1 MDTIFNIPGI
11 GRFSD
16 LFRSTMMPLGI
27 LAVVVLMVI
36 PLPPVALDVF
46 FATNIM
52 IGLLVLMLALHTF
65 RPLDFSSFPT
75 ILLVATVLRLALNV
89 ASTRVVL
96 SEGQNGPGAAGRVIE
111 AFGEFVI
118 GGNFAVGIFVFI
130 ILIIINLIVIT
141 KGAGRVSEVS
151 ARFTLDSMPGKQMA
165 IDADIN
171 AGVLTPEE
179 ALKKREELGK
189 ETDFYSAMD
198 GATKFVKGDAIAAV
212 LILAIN
218 IIGGLAIGIGQHGL
232 PASVAA
238 ETYILLS
245 VGDGLA
251 AAIPSLLLSIG
262 TAIIVTRVSAGRD
275 MAEQVA
281 EEISISKAWFPVA
294 GVLGLLGLIPGMP
307 NILFFC
313 FALGAAAIGVI
324 ISAKARRQTIDLD
337 SQTIAV
343 DDPPDE
349 RAVEIS
355 DISDN
360 SAISV
365 ILSFSLLD
373 LISGEDGAP
382 LATRIAT
389 VRKELSK
396 EIGFVIPQVRITD
409 DLSLPQ
415 DKYRIKIGQIILGE
429 DTVYMGKKLALPSP
443 ESIEKLDGISVK
455 DPAFGM
461 VSTWIDSDQQVE
473 AEADNHVVVDP
484 DAIIATHLSSIIK
497 SNAHEIL
504 GQDDVQ
510 ILLENLSKSAP
521 HLVESVIPKVI
532 SLGNLTSVLKQLL
545 RDRIPVTDLRKILEH
560 ISNIQSKGL
569 SNEEIAETLRPA
581 LVELLIQQMV
591 PINEALP
598 VVVFDSEIEQLLIS
612 AANQFDAE
620 VLMLDTNM
628 AEGIVTEVNN
638 ALETQANIGKKGVVV
653 THAVVRK
660 KLMNFLGIHIN
671 DVIVLGVNEIPY
683 RRQLEV
689 IATIG
694 NKESVP
700 ENEEE
705 LG

>member
-1 MDTIFNIPGI
+1 MEALYSIPGL
-11 GRFSD
+11 GRLNG
-16 LFRSTMMPLGI
+16 LFKNTVLPLGI
-27 LAVVVLMVI
+27 LAVVILMVI
-36 PLPPVALDVF
+36 PLPPIALDVF

-118 GGNFAVGIFVFI
+118 GGNFVVGIFVFT

-232 PASVAA
+232 PVSVAA

-245 VGDGLA
+245 IGDGLA

-281 EEISISKAWFPVA
+281 DEISISRAWFPVA

-307 NILFFC
+307 NILFFS
-313 FALGAAAIGVI
+313 FGIGAGIVGLILANR
-324 ISAKARRQTIDLD
+324 ARQQPLDLD
-337 SQTIAV
+337 AKTLAV
-343 DDPPDE
+343 EDPKDE
-349 RAVEIS
+349 RTVEIG
-355 DISDN
+355 DIADN
-360 SAISV
+360 AAISV

-429 DTVYMGKKLALPSP
+429 DTVYLGKKLALPSP
-443 ESIEKLDGISVK
+443 ESAEKLSGISVK

-461 VSTWIDSDQQVE
+461 ESTWIDSDQQVE

-497 SNAHEIL
+497 NNAFEIL

-510 ILLENLSKSAP
+510 ILLDNLAKSAP
-521 HLVESVIPKVI
+521 NLVESIIPKI
-532 SLGNLTSVLKQLL
+532 ITLTNLTSVLKKLL
-545 RDRIPVTDLRKILEH
+545 QDRIPITDLRKILEH
-560 ISNIQSKGL
+560 ISNVQSKGL
-569 SNEEIAETLRPA
+569 SNEEIAETLRPS
-581 LVELLIQQMV
+581 LVELLIQQIV
-591 PINEALP
+591 PVNEALP
-598 VVVFDSEIEQLLIS
+598 VIVFDSEIEQLLIS
-612 AANQFDAE
+612 AANQFDAD
-620 VLMLDTNM
+620 VLMLDSNM

-638 ALETQANIGKKGVVV
+638 ALEIQANRGRKGVVV
-653 THAVVRK
+653 THAAVRK

-694 NKESVP
+694 NKENSP
-700 ENEEE
+700 EQE
-705 LG
+705 

>member
-1 MDTIFNIPGI
+1 MEAIQNIPG
-11 GRFSD
+11 FSR
-16 LFRSTMMPLGI
+16 LSNMFRSTLMPFGI

-36 PLPPVALDVF
+36 PLPPLVLDVF

-96 SEGQNGPGAAGRVIE
+96 SEGQNGPDAAGRVIE

-151 ARFTLDSMPGKQMA
+151 ARFTLDAMPGKQMA

-171 AGVLTPEE
+171 AGVLTPED

-218 IIGGLAIGIGQHGL
+218 IIGGLSIGIGQHNL
-232 PASVAA
+232 PVSVAA

-281 EEISISKAWFPVA
+281 EEMSISKAWYPVA
-294 GVLGLLGLIPGMP
+294 AVLGLLGLIPGMP
-307 NILFFC
+307 NILFFT
-313 FALGAAAIGVI
+313 FGITAAAIGFY
-324 ISAKARRQTIDLD
+324 ISHRAKI
-337 SQTIAV
+337 SPIEVGSKVVSV
-343 DDPPDE
+343 DDPQDE
-349 RAVEIS
+349 KAVEIS
-355 DISDN
+355 EISDN
-360 SAISV
+360 AAISV

-373 LISGEDGAP
+373 LIGGEDGAP
-382 LATRIAT
+382 LANRIAS

-396 EIGFVIPQVRITD
+396 ELGFIIPQVRITD
-409 DLSLPQ
+409 DLTLPQ
-415 DKYRIKIGQIILGE
+415 DTYRIKIGQIILGE
-429 DTVYMGKKLALPSP
+429 DVVFMGKKLALPSP
-443 ESIEKLDGISVK
+443 DSIEKLDGINVK

-461 VSTWIDSDQQVE
+461 ASTWIDSDQQVE
-473 AEADNHVVVDP
+473 AEGDHHVVVDP

-497 SNAHEIL
+497 CNAHDIL

-510 ILLENLSKSAP
+510 ILLDNLTNTSP
-521 HLVESVIPKVI
+521 NLVESVIPKVI
-532 SLGNLTSVLKQLL
+532 NLSNLTSILKGLL
-545 RDRIPVTDLRKILEH
+545 EDRIPLTDLRKILEYV
-560 ISNIQSKGL
+560 SNFQSKGM
-569 SNEEIAETLRPA
+569 SNDEIAEALRPA
-581 LVELLIQQMV
+581 LVELLIQQIV

-612 AANQFDAE
+612 AANQFDSE
-620 VLMLDTNM
+620 ILMLEPSM
-628 AEGIVTEVNN
+628 AESIVTEVNL
-638 ALETQANIGKKGVVV
+638 ALENQAKIGKKGVVV
-653 THAVVRK
+653 THASVRK
-660 KLMNFLGIHIN
+660 KLMNFLSIHIN
-671 DVIVLGVNEIPY
+671 DLIVLGVNEIPY

-689 IATIG
+689 IATISNEAKSSETG
-694 NKESVP
+694 KE
-700 ENEEE
+700 
-705 LG
+705 

>member
-1 MDTIFNIPGI
+1 MEAIQNIPG
-11 GRFSD
+11 FSR
-16 LFRSTMMPLGI
+16 LSNMFRSTLMPFGI

-36 PLPPVALDVF
+36 PLPPLVLDVF

-96 SEGQNGPGAAGRVIE
+96 SEGQNGPDAAGRVIE

-151 ARFTLDSMPGKQMA
+151 ARFTLDAMPGKQMA

-171 AGVLTPEE
+171 AGVLTPED

-218 IIGGLAIGIGQHGL
+218 IIGGLSIGIGQHNL
-232 PASVAA
+232 PVSVAA

-281 EEISISKAWFPVA
+281 EEMSISKAWYPVA
-294 GVLGLLGLIPGMP
+294 AVLGLLGLIPGMP
-307 NILFFC
+307 NILFFT
-313 FALGAAAIGVI
+313 FGITAAAIGFY
-324 ISAKARRQTIDLD
+324 ISHRAKI
-337 SQTIAV
+337 SPIEVGSKVVSV
-343 DDPPDE
+343 DDPQDE
-349 RAVEIS
+349 KAVEIS
-355 DISDN
+355 EISDN
-360 SAISV
+360 AAISV

-373 LISGEDGAP
+373 LIGGEDGAP
-382 LATRIAT
+382 LANRIAS

-396 EIGFVIPQVRITD
+396 ELGFIIPQVRITD
-409 DLSLPQ
+409 DLTLPQ
-415 DKYRIKIGQIILGE
+415 DTYRIKIGQIILGE
-429 DTVYMGKKLALPSP
+429 DVVFMGKKLALPSP
-443 ESIEKLDGISVK
+443 DSIEKLDGINVK

-461 VSTWIDSDQQVE
+461 ASTWIDSDQQVE
-473 AEADNHVVVDP
+473 AEADHHVVVDP

-497 SNAHEIL
+497 CNAHDIL

-510 ILLENLSKSAP
+510 ILLDNLTNTSP
-521 HLVESVIPKVI
+521 NLVESVIPKVI
-532 SLGNLTSVLKQLL
+532 NLSNLTSILKRLL
-545 RDRIPVTDLRKILEH
+545 EDRIPLTDLRKILEYV
-560 ISNIQSKGL
+560 SNFQSKGM
-569 SNEEIAETLRPA
+569 SNDEIAEALRPA
-581 LVELLIQQMV
+581 LVELLIQQIV

-612 AANQFDAE
+612 AANQFDSE
-620 VLMLDTNM
+620 ILMLEPSM
-628 AEGIVTEVNN
+628 AESIVTEVNL
-638 ALETQANIGKKGVVV
+638 ALENQAKIGKKGVVV
-653 THAVVRK
+653 THASVRK
-660 KLMNFLGIHIN
+660 KLMNFLSIHIN
-671 DVIVLGVNEIPY
+671 DLIVLGVNEIPY

-689 IATIG
+689 IATISNEAKSSETG
-694 NKESVP
+694 KE
-700 ENEEE
+700 
-705 LG
+705 

>member
-1 MDTIFNIPGI
+1 MEALYSIPGL
-11 GRFSD
+11 GRLNG
-16 LFRSTMMPLGI
+16 LFKNTLLPLGI
-27 LAVVVLMVI
+27 LAVVILMVI
-36 PLPPVALDVF
+36 PLPPIALDVF

-118 GGNFAVGIFVFI
+118 GGNFVVGIFVFT

-232 PASVAA
+232 PVSVAA

-245 VGDGLA
+245 IGDGLA

-281 EEISISKAWFPVA
+281 DEISISRAWFPVA

-307 NILFFC
+307 NILFFS
-313 FALGAAAIGVI
+313 FGIGAGIVGLILANR
-324 ISAKARRQTIDLD
+324 ARQQPLDLD
-337 SQTIAV
+337 AKTLAV
-343 DDPPDE
+343 EDPKDE
-349 RAVEIS
+349 RTVEIG
-355 DISDN
+355 DIADN
-360 SAISV
+360 AAISV

-415 DKYRIKIGQIILGE
+415 DKYRIKVGQIILGE
-429 DTVYMGKKLALPSP
+429 DTVYLGKKLALPSP
-443 ESIEKLDGISVK
+443 ESAEKLSGISVK

-461 VSTWIDSDQQVE
+461 ESTWIDSDQQVE

-497 SNAHEIL
+497 NNAFEIL

-510 ILLENLSKSAP
+510 ILLDNLAKSAP
-521 HLVESVIPKVI
+521 NLVESIIPKI
-532 SLGNLTSVLKQLL
+532 ITLTNLTSVLKKLL
-545 RDRIPVTDLRKILEH
+545 QDRIPITDLRKILEH
-560 ISNIQSKGL
+560 ISNVQSKGL
-569 SNEEIAETLRPA
+569 SNEEIAETLRPS
-581 LVELLIQQMV
+581 LVELLIQQIV
-591 PINEALP
+591 PVNEALP
-598 VVVFDSEIEQLLIS
+598 VIVFDSEIEQLLIS
-612 AANQFDAE
+612 AANQFDAD
-620 VLMLDTNM
+620 VLMLDSSM

-638 ALETQANIGKKGVVV
+638 ALEIQANRGRKGVVV
-653 THAVVRK
+653 THAAVRK

-694 NKESVP
+694 NKENTP
-700 ENEEE
+700 EQE
-705 LG
+705 

>member
-1 MDTIFNIPGI
+1 MDVLYNIPGI
-11 GRFSD
+11 GRLSD
-16 LFRSTMMPLGI
+16 LFRNTMMPLGI
-27 LAVVVLMVI
+27 LAVVILMVI
-36 PLPPVALDVF
+36 PLPPIALDVF

-96 SEGQNGPGAAGRVIE
+96 SEGQNGAGAAGRVIE

-118 GGNFAVGIFVFI
+118 GGNFAVGIFVFT

-179 ALKKREELGK
+179 ALKKREELSK

-232 PASVAA
+232 PLSIAA

-281 EEISISKAWFPVA
+281 EEISISRAWFPVA
-294 GVLGLLGLIPGMP
+294 AVLGLLGLIPGMP
-307 NILFFC
+307 NLLFFT
-313 FALGAAAIGVI
+313 FGIAAAGIGLI
-324 ISAKARRQTIDLD
+324 LARRATRQTMDLD
-337 SQTIAV
+337 ATTLSV
-343 DDPPDE
+343 EDPPDE
-349 RAVEIS
+349 RSLEINEIS
-355 DISDN
+355 DN
-360 SAISV
+360 AAISV
-365 ILSFSLLD
+365 VLSFSLLD
-373 LISGEDGAP
+373 LISGQDGAP

-396 EIGFVIPQVRITD
+396 EIGFVVPQVRITD
-409 DLSLPQ
+409 DLSLNQ
-415 DKYRIKIGQIILGE
+415 DTYRIKIGQIILGE
-429 DTVYMGKKLALPSP
+429 DTVYLGKKLALPSP
-443 ESIEKLDGISVK
+443 DSLEKIDGINVK

-461 VSTWIDSDQQVE
+461 DSTWIESDQQVE

-497 SNAHEIL
+497 NNAHEVL

-510 ILLENLSKSAP
+510 VLLDNLAKTSP
-521 HLVESVIPKVI
+521 HLVDSVIPKII
-532 SLGNLTSVLKQLL
+532 SLANLTSVLKQLL
-545 RDRIPVTDLRKILEH
+545 QDRIPIIDLRKILEH
-560 ISNIQSKGL
+560 ISNIQAKGL
-569 SNEEIAETLRPA
+569 SNEEIAESLRPA
-581 LVELLIQQMV
+581 LVELLIQQIV
-591 PINEALP
+591 PVNDALP
-598 VVVFDSEIEQLLIS
+598 VVVFESEIEQLLLA
-612 AANQFDAE
+612 AANQFDAD

-638 ALETQANIGKKGVVV
+638 ALESQANLGKKGVVV
-653 THAVVRK
+653 THAAVRK
-660 KLMNFLGIHIN
+660 KLMNFLGIHIK

-694 NKESVP
+694 SKGETAES
-700 ENEEE
+700 
-705 LG
+705 GQ